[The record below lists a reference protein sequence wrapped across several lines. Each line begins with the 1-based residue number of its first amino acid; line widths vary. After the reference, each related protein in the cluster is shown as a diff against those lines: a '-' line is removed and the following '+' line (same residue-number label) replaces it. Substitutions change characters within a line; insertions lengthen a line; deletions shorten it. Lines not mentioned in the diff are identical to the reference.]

1 MGTNSLL
8 KSPKQEEQLVPDSL
22 ISEFFDNDNNNDNP
36 PEFKGNLGIK
46 EGESQEGVMRNTY
59 DEFSWDHLIQ
69 WDDITKNE
77 EDQASRVCDQDKTEY
92 QDGNFVNLIGNIKRE
107 IFGLWEADEE
117 DEDEEEDEKKT
128 CLNLS
133 LNYQEVIDAW
143 SDRGPC
149 RADDFTHSTFD
160 NRYMGEVPVMEEAK
174 TKREAS
180 VLKYKKKRQ
189 NRLYSRKIRY
199 QVRKLNADK
208 RPRLKV
214 KTYYYFFFFLY
225 NGLFG
230 NI

>member
-8 KSPKQEEQLVPDSL
+8 KSPKKEEQLVPDSL
-22 ISEFFDNDNNNDNP
+22 IDEFFETNNDIP
-36 PEFKGNLGIK
+36 SDFKGNMGSK
-46 EGESQEGVMRNTY
+46 AGENRENGVMRSTY
-59 DEFSWDHLIQ
+59 DEFSWDHLIE
-69 WDDITKNE
+69 WDEISMNE
-77 EDQASRVCDQDKTEY
+77 EDQASGVLCDQDMKPEH
-92 QDGNFVNLIGNIKRE
+92 QEHNLVNLIGNIKRE
-107 IFGLWEADEE
+107 IFGLWEGDEE
-117 DEDEEEDEKKT
+117 DEDREENEKKM

-143 SDRGPC
+143 SNRGPC
-149 RADDFTHSTFD
+149 RADDFTHSNSTSD

-208 RPRLKV
+208 RPRLKGRFV
-214 KTYYYFFFFLY
+214 KRE
-225 NGLFG
+225 
-230 NI
+230 